1 MWLAARPRK
10 QADVPAP
17 AVVAPVPAAAAI
29 QSTPAVIAPP
39 EVEAELVRGEED
51 LGAPLATGDLVAPG
65 DRIALELR
73 AAEPVH
79 AYVLSE
85 DDAGSVF
92 VLYPLHGRGATN
104 PLAAG
109 VRHRLPGK
117 DGNASIDW
125 VVTSAGGRETFL
137 VLAARAP
144 LADVERAVAQL
155 PAAGA
160 GEQVRYAPLSPGA
173 LDGLRA
179 VGGTT
184 TRTASPPARG
194 ARRLAALAK
203 ALDDSPEGRA
213 VWRKLIVLENPAP

>member
-1 MWLAARPRK
+1 
-10 QADVPAP
+10 
-17 AVVAPVPAAAAI
+17 
-29 QSTPAVIAPP
+29 
-39 EVEAELVRGEED
+39 
-51 LGAPLATGDLVAPG
+51 
-65 DRIALELR
+65 
-73 AAEPVH
+73 
-79 AYVLSE
+79 
-85 DDAGSVF
+85 VF
-92 VLYPLHGRGATN
+92 VLFPLRGRGEKN
-104 PLAAG
+104 PLPAG

-144 LADVERAVAQL
+144 LAQVEQAVAQL

-160 GEQVRYAPLSPGA
+160 GEAVRYAPLSPGA

-179 VGGTT
+179 VGGTA
-184 TRTASPPARG
+184 TRSAPPPSRG

-213 VWRKLIVLENPAP
+213 VWRKLVVLENPAP